1 MAGPSTRSDRRSRR
15 KLAPDGGID
24 LMARTIDPGGEGKAP
39 PAGRHALS
47 AVLADRRTEAVIGR
61 VSRAASGTGTPRAN
75 TMAAATPLPLL
86 GSIVQKDDQT

>member
-24 LMARTIDPGGEGKAP
+24 LMARTDPGGEGHAP

-47 AVLADRRTEAVIGR
+47 AVLADRRTEAVIGH
-61 VSRAASGTGTPRAN
+61 VSRAASGTGKPRAN